1 MIYIYDILLNFSD
14 AILYEFYEWNTSD
27 HIDNMK
33 RIKLAKISKKD
44 FDLFL
49 NYKIKIDSD
58 FLLKIFKTC
67 EVYLNKGIEVL
78 DYCVLFSDG
87 VRVLA
92 MEFNKNGISECKSKL
107 LLDEEEEIS
116 SLATNLEF
124 TEIKFELIKED
135 VMNRFLTRKEIK
147 MRKYLINEIKDSYRN
162 KNLNKLKF
170 LYTEYFDDNESNPE
184 VMVNS
189 LIDSMTNDLDD
200 KHINLYNLLCLSHKK
215 KQV

>member
-14 AILYEFYEWNTSD
+14 AILYEFYEWNTND

-92 MEFNKNGISECKSKL
+92 MEFNKNGVSECKSKL
-107 LLDEEEEIS
+107 LLDEEEEIA

-189 LIDSMTNDLDD
+189 LIDSMANDLDD
-200 KHINLYNLLCLSHKK
+200 RHINLYNLLCLSHKK

>member
-14 AILYEFYEWNTSD
+14 AILYEFYEWNTND

-92 MEFNKNGISECKSKL
+92 MEFNKNGVSECKSKL
-107 LLDEEEEIS
+107 LLDEEEEIA

-189 LIDSMTNDLDD
+189 LIDSMANDLDD

>member
-14 AILYEFYEWNTSD
+14 AILYEFYEWNTND

-92 MEFNKNGISECKSKL
+92 MEFNKNGVSECKSKL
-107 LLDEEEEIS
+107 LLDEEEEIA

>member
-14 AILYEFYEWNTSD
+14 AILYEFYEWNTND

-107 LLDEEEEIS
+107 LLDEEEEIA

>member
-14 AILYEFYEWNTSD
+14 AILYEFYEWNTND

-92 MEFNKNGISECKSKL
+92 MEFNKNGVSECKSKL
-107 LLDEEEEIS
+107 LLDEEEEIA

-170 LYTEYFDDNESNPE
+170 LYTEYFDYNESNPE

>member
-14 AILYEFYEWNTSD
+14 AILYEFYEWNTND

-49 NYKIKIDSD
+49 NYKIKIDSA

-107 LLDEEEEIS
+107 LLDEEEEIA

-124 TEIKFELIKED
+124 TEIKFELI
-135 VMNRFLTRKEIK
+135 
-147 MRKYLINEIKDSYRN
+147 NE
-162 KNLNKLKF
+162 
-170 LYTEYFDDNESNPE
+170 
-184 VMVNS
+184 
-189 LIDSMTNDLDD
+189 
-200 KHINLYNLLCLSHKK
+200 
-215 KQV
+215 

>member
-107 LLDEEEEIS
+107 LLDEEEEIA

>member
-14 AILYEFYEWNTSD
+14 AILYEFYEWNTND

-107 LLDEEEEIS
+107 LLDEEEEIA

-189 LIDSMTNDLDD
+189 LIDSMANDLDD

>member
-1 MIYIYDILLNFSD
+1 MF
-14 AILYEFYEWNTSD
+14 
-27 HIDNMK
+27 
-33 RIKLAKISKKD
+33 ISTIGRLREVLDRNKPSP
-44 FDLFL
+44 LIR
-49 NYKIKIDSD
+49 NYYKIKIDSD

>member
-1 MIYIYDILLNFSD
+1 
-14 AILYEFYEWNTSD
+14 
-27 HIDNMK
+27 
-33 RIKLAKISKKD
+33 
-44 FDLFL
+44 
-49 NYKIKIDSD
+49 
-58 FLLKIFKTC
+58 
-67 EVYLNKGIEVL
+67 
-78 DYCVLFSDG
+78 
-87 VRVLA
+87 
-92 MEFNKNGISECKSKL
+92 
-107 LLDEEEEIS
+107 
-116 SLATNLEF
+116 
-124 TEIKFELIKED
+124 
-135 VMNRFLTRKEIK
+135 MNRFLTRKEIK

>member
-14 AILYEFYEWNTSD
+14 AILYEFYEWNTND

-92 MEFNKNGISECKSKL
+92 MEFNKNGVSECKSKL
-107 LLDEEEEIS
+107 LLDEEEEIA

-135 VMNRFLTRKEIK
+135 AMNRFLTRKEIK